1 MREDFV
7 PRSPVERSNAAGGSG
22 EGMEGQELKVGTP
35 MAGVLDFS
43 NGLTQERNERYLRTD
58 GLRVQ
63 HLLAGGG
70 EILDTIER
78 VKPEEK
84 MKQILPSVLAKATLR
99 VFTVLQGLQ
108 SKEEI
113 IAELKKKFPE
123 SGCSYCGHKPCGCNV
138 MRPEEKV
145 GAQSSEAQNEW
156 TIKEWQTHLN
166 SVYGPNNHA
175 QGLRF
180 IYGRLLSE
188 MNETNVAAMQMEMM
202 PEEVEKFRQ
211 EAVSELAD
219 SFAWVI
225 AVANET
231 GIDLENAYVE
241 RYGKGCPNCGQ
252 FSCQCGPFT
261 FVQERKAK
269 R

>member
-1 MREDFV
+1 
-7 PRSPVERSNAAGGSG
+7 
-22 EGMEGQELKVGTP
+22 
-35 MAGVLDFS
+35 
-43 NGLTQERNERYLRTD
+43 
-58 GLRVQ
+58 
-63 HLLAGGG
+63 LLAVGG

-84 MKQILPSVLAKATLR
+84 MKQTLPSVLAKTMLR
-99 VFTVLQGLQ
+99 VFTVLQGLEN
-108 SKEEI
+108 KEEI
-113 IAELKKKFPE
+113 IEALKKKFPE

-145 GAQSSEAQNEW
+145 GAQASNEQSDW
-156 TIKEWQTHLN
+156 RISEWQKHLN
-166 SVYGPNNHA
+166 DVYGPNNHA

-188 MNETNVAAMQMEMM
+188 MNEVNIAGMQMEMSS
-202 PEEVEKFRQ
+202 EDVQKFKQ

-219 SFAWVI
+219 SFAWII

-231 GIDLENAYVE
+231 GIDLEEVYVE

-252 FSCQCGPFT
+252 YSCQCGPFT
-261 FVQERKAK
+261 FVQERKVT
-269 R
+269 RP